1 MSSIHKLVKGLTA
14 VGYLD
19 EEDQHRFA
27 LGPAPYVLSLRSRR
41 LPIRD
46 IRHDDLVA
54 LSQTAVLPTLL
65 AVRVGLSAMYVDWAG
80 TDEPFDYA
88 LAAGMRAPLDR
99 TAAGRVLLAHLHES
113 DRKEAVDLITRDNTD
128 ASVALLEQCQ
138 TIRSQGYAMQTSDH
152 QMRHTT
158 AIAAPIVQHGTVVA
172 AIALADQQHSLAARR
187 DDLVPLLHE
196 WTTKYR
202 TE

>member
-88 LAAGMRAPLDR
+88 LAAGMRAPWTELPR
-99 TAAGRVLLAHLHES
+99 VGSSWHIYMNPTA
-113 DRKEAVDLITRDNTD
+113 KK
-128 ASVALLEQCQ
+128 
-138 TIRSQGYAMQTSDH
+138 
-152 QMRHTT
+152 
-158 AIAAPIVQHGTVVA
+158 
-172 AIALADQQHSLAARR
+172 
-187 DDLVPLLHE
+187 PL
-196 WTTKYR
+196 T
-202 TE
+202 